1 MHFKLPNVS
10 CKYGAPMGRPNVL
23 PEDRNAKVKLRLVR
37 LQWIDHDYDQG
48 GAYWGNPGGSS
59 IFWATDGATD
69 VFVRAKSRVEA
80 KAQVLQDL
88 PNARFYR

>member
-1 MHFKLPNVS
+1 MNLKLPDVS

-23 PEDRNAKVKLRLVR
+23 PQDRNAKVKLRLVR
-37 LQWIDHDYDQG
+37 LQWIDYDYDQG
-48 GAYWGNPGGSS
+48 GAYWGNPGGNS

-69 VFVRAKSRVEA
+69 LFVRAGSRAEA
-80 KAQVLQDL
+80 KAQVLHYL

>member
-1 MHFKLPNVS
+1 MNLKLSNVS

-37 LQWIDHDYDQG
+37 LRWVDGDYDQG
-48 GAYWGNPGGSS
+48 GVYWGNPGGSS
-59 IFWATDGATD
+59 IYWATDGATD

-80 KAQVLQDL
+80 KVQVLHHL